1 MHETTRAILHLDLD
15 AFYASIEQ
23 RDHPEYRGKPVIVGG
38 SPDRRGVVATA
49 SYEARRYGVHSAMPS
64 RTAQRLCPEAIFLPA
79 RFEVYRAVSR
89 QIMTIFRQQTTF
101 VEPLSLDEAYLDVTD
116 AVRNLEE
123 AALVAREIKQQI
135 WDQTGLTASAGVSYC
150 KFLAKIA
157 SDAHQ
162 PNGLTVIPLEEASAF
177 LEGLPIEKFF
187 GVGKVTA
194 AKLRELGIQ
203 TGAGLKHMGE
213 ERLRDLFG
221 KHGGQL
227 YRYACGEDDRPVE
240 PVRERKSVGKEVTLE
255 RDIRDRSEMERIL
268 ETLALQV
275 EHRLAELGIAGRAL
289 TLKVRWSTFELVTR
303 AASRA
308 QGFQSAQEMLP
319 VLRTLLSTLVDGK
332 RAVRLLGVTVS
343 GLISADEIRRARQ
356 VVTPSLW
363 WDEHREAEAESYHV
377 LGKWKPFTSG

>member
-49 SYEARRYGVHSAMPS
+49 SYEARQYGVHSAMPS

-79 RFEVYRAVSR
+79 RFEVYRSVSQ
-89 QIMTIFRQQTTF
+89 QIMAIFRQQTTL

-116 AVRNLEE
+116 AVQTLEK
-123 AALVAREIKQQI
+123 AIRLAREIKRQI
-135 WDQTGLTASAGVSYC
+135 WEQTQLTASAGISYC

-157 SDAHQ
+157 SDAHK
-162 PNGLTVIPLEEASAF
+162 PDGLTVIPPEEASAF
-177 LEGLPIEKFF
+177 LEALPIEKFF

-203 TGAGLKHMGE
+203 TGADLKHLGE
-213 ERLRDLFG
+213 ERLRNLFG

-227 YRYACGEDDRPVE
+227 YRYACGVDDRPVE

-255 RDIRDRSEMERIL
+255 HDIRDRSEMERIL
-268 ETLALQV
+268 ETLSLQV
-275 EHRLAELGIAGRAL
+275 ERRLAELGIAGKTL

-303 AASRA
+303 AASRP
-308 QGFQSAQEMLP
+308 QGFQAAQEMLP
-319 VLRTLLSTLVDGK
+319 VLRTLLSGLAENK
-332 RAVRLLGVTVS
+332 RAVRLLGVIVS
-343 GLISADEIRRARQ
+343 GLISPDETRRARQ

-363 WDEHREAEAESYHV
+363 WDEHREA
-377 LGKWKPFTSG
+377 

>member
-1 MHETTRAILHLDLD
+1 MHERTRAILHLDLD

-23 RDHPEYRGKPVIVGG
+23 RDHPPYRGKPIIVGG

-64 RTAQRLCPEAIFLPA
+64 RTAQRLCPQAIFLPA
-79 RFEVYRAVSR
+79 RFEMYRAVSQ
-89 QIMTIFRQQTTF
+89 QIMMIFRQQTTL
-101 VEPLSLDEAYLDVTD
+101 VEPLSLDEAYLDVTA
-116 AVRNLEE
+116 AVRDLDE
-123 AALVAREIKQQI
+123 AALLARDIKRQI
-135 WDQTGLTASAGVSYC
+135 WDQTKLTASAGISYC

-157 SDAHQ
+157 SDAHK
-162 PNGLTVIPLEEASAF
+162 PDGLTVLPQEEASGF
-177 LEGLPIEKFF
+177 LEALPIEKFF

-203 TGAGLKHMGE
+203 TGVDLKHMGE

-227 YRYACGEDDRPVE
+227 YRYACGVDDRPIE

-275 EHRLAELGIAGRAL
+275 EHRLAELDIAGRTL

-303 AASRA
+303 AASRS
-308 QGFQSAQEMLP
+308 QGFQLAQEMLP
-319 VLRTLLSTLVDGK
+319 VLRTLLSGLVDGK
-332 RAVRLLGVTVS
+332 RAVRLLGVIVS
-343 GLISADEIRRARQ
+343 GLLSPHEMRHAKQ

-363 WDEHREAEAESYHV
+363 EEEHVQA
-377 LGKWKPFTSG
+377 

>member
-1 MHETTRAILHLDLD
+1 MEEKQNGNSREAMRNMHERTRAILHLDLD

-49 SYEARRYGVHSAMPS
+49 SYEARKFGVHSAMPS
-64 RTAQRLCPEAIFLPA
+64 RTAYRLCPQAIFLPA
-79 RFEVYRAVSR
+79 RFEVYRAVSQ
-89 QIMTIFRQQTTF
+89 QIMTIFRQQTAL

-116 AVRNLEE
+116 AVQTLEE
-123 AALVAREIKQQI
+123 AAQLAREIKRQI
-135 WDQTGLTASAGVSYC
+135 WDQTRLTASAGVSYC

-157 SDAHQ
+157 SDAQ
-162 PNGLTVIPLEEASAF
+162 KPDGLTVISQDEASAF
-177 LEGLPIEKFF
+177 LEALPIEKFF

-203 TGAGLKHMGE
+203 TGADLKHMGE
-213 ERLRDLFG
+213 ERLRNLFG

-227 YRYACGEDDRPVE
+227 YRYACGEDDRLVE

-275 EHRLAELGIAGRAL
+275 EHRLDELGIAGKTL
-289 TLKVRWSTFELVTR
+289 TLKVRWSSFELVTR

-308 QGFQSAQEMLP
+308 QGYQSAREMLP
-319 VLRTLLSTLVDGK
+319 VLYVLLLGLVDGK

-343 GLISADEIRRARQ
+343 SLVSQNEMKQARQ
-356 VVTPSLW
+356 LVTPSLW
-363 WDEHREAEAESYHV
+363 QNEPMQA
-377 LGKWKPFTSG
+377 

>member
-1 MHETTRAILHLDLD
+1 
-15 AFYASIEQ
+15 
-23 RDHPEYRGKPVIVGG
+23 
-38 SPDRRGVVATA
+38 
-49 SYEARRYGVHSAMPS
+49 
-64 RTAQRLCPEAIFLPA
+64 
-79 RFEVYRAVSR
+79 
-89 QIMTIFRQQTTF
+89 MTIFRQQTTF

-135 WDQTGLTASAGVSYC
+135 WDQTRLTASAGVSYC

-157 SDAHQ
+157 SDAHK
-162 PNGLTVIPLEEASAF
+162 PDGLTVIPLEEASAF
-177 LEGLPIEKFF
+177 LETLPIEKFF

-203 TGAGLKHMGE
+203 TGADLKHMGE
-213 ERLRDLFG
+213 EHLRDLFG

-240 PVRERKSVGKEVTLE
+240 PARERKSVGKEVTLE
-255 RDIRDRSEMERIL
+255 RDIRDRGEMERIL

-275 EHRLAELGIAGRAL
+275 DHRLAELGIAGRTL

-363 WDEHREAEAESYHV
+363 WDEHREAEPESYHV